1 MMQFMVVIPALL
13 LAGLALSW
21 PRAGVVL
28 WVLALATG
36 PDNWLNGVTG
46 DPETTAGLLK
56 AYGLVVLAGVAIQ
69 GGLKSNRW
77 NPAFAFLFMF
87 CTGLIHGLH
96 PGLSLQASMRS
107 LVGSAAPFLFGFV
120 RLPEKFCRAAILA
133 IIFAPV
139 FAVGVDAVLALL
151 GLDQFYVLQLGALRL
166 GGNGQPPFLGGFA
179 LIGLYATVLE
189 LAESPRPGMAAM
201 AGVNFIIILLTGARS
216 PLAMAAMMMLALLLM
231 QKRLMALAAAGALV
245 SLALLGSGLLG
256 FLRAVDLTQ
265 LGEATDLSH
274 RTLVWPF
281 FVQAIQQSPWL
292 GWGVGAGK
300 VILPLTSQLSQLL
313 GTNAAHDEYLRIGS
327 EGGFVG
333 LFLLILLLALWVVSG
348 ARPLPR
354 GQAWLMRL
362 TFIAFAIQ
370 SVTDN
375 TLIASTGSA
384 FFLWASVIFA
394 DAKNRSKRAA
404 CSPAA
409 LPSPCLS
416 PSPQGNPPWPPPRQ
430 SRPRP
435 SPLS

>member
-13 LAGLALSW
+13 LAGLAVGW
-21 PRAGVVL
+21 PRAGLVL

-36 PDNWLNGVTG
+36 PDNWLSGITG

-56 AYGLVVLAGVAIQ
+56 AYGLVVLAGAALR
-69 GGLKSNRW
+69 GGLKTDRW
-77 NPAFAFLFMF
+77 SPALAFLFMF

-96 PGLSLQASMRS
+96 PGLSLQASLRS

-120 RLPEKFCRAAILA
+120 RQPEKFRRAAIIAL
-133 IIFAPV
+133 IWAPV
-139 FAVGVDAVLALL
+139 FAVGVDAVLALA
-151 GLDQFYVLQLGALRL
+151 GQDQLYVLEQGALRL

-189 LAESPRPGMAAM
+189 LAERPRPGMAAM
-201 AGVNFIIILLTGARS
+201 AAVNFIIILLTGARS
-216 PLAMAAMMMLALLLM
+216 PLAMAAMLLLALLLM
-231 QKRLMALAAAGALV
+231 QKRLMALAAAGALA

-265 LGEATDLSH
+265 LGEATNLSH

-281 FVQAIQQSPWL
+281 FLQAMQQSPWL

-300 VILPLTSQLSQLL
+300 VIIPATSQLSQLL

-333 LFLLILLLALWVVSG
+333 LFLLILLLALWVARGS
-348 ARPLPR
+348 RPLPP

-362 TFIAFAIQ
+362 TFITFAIQ

-394 DAKNRSKRAA
+394 DAENRSKRAA

-409 LPSPCLS
+409 PHSPCLS
-416 PSPQGNPPWPPPRQ
+416 PSPLGNPPWPA
-430 SRPRP
+430 PRP

>member
-1 MMQFMVVIPALL
+1 MLQFMVVIPALL

-21 PRAGVVL
+21 PRVGLVL

-36 PDNWLNGVTG
+36 PDNWLNGITG

-56 AYGLVVLAGVAIQ
+56 AFGLVVLAGAALH
-69 GGLKSNRW
+69 GGLKTDRF
-77 NPAFAFLFMF
+77 NPAFAFLIMF

-96 PGLSLQASMRS
+96 PGLSFEASLRS

-120 RLPEKFCRAAILA
+120 RLPEKFRRAAIAAL
-133 IIFAPV
+133 IFAPV
-139 FAVGVDAVLALL
+139 FAVGVDALLALA
-151 GLDQFYVLQLGALRL
+151 GLDRFYTLELGALRL
-166 GGNGQPPFLGGFA
+166 GGNGQAPFLAGFA

-189 LAESPRPGMAAM
+189 LAGGPRPAMAAM

-216 PLAMAAMMMLALLLM
+216 PLAMAALLLLALLLM
-231 QKRLMALAAAGALV
+231 QKRLMLLAAAGALA

-300 VILPLTSQLSQLL
+300 VIIPVTSQLSQLL

-333 LFLLILLLALWVVSG
+333 LFLLMLLLASWVARG
-348 ARPLPR
+348 AALLPR

-362 TFIAFAIQ
+362 AFIAFAIQ

-394 DAKNRSKRAA
+394 DAENRFKRAA

-409 LPSPCLS
+409 PHSPCPS
-416 PSPQGNPPWPPPRQ
+416 PSPRLNLPWPPPRPSQ
-430 SRPRP
+430 S
-435 SPLS
+435 S

>member
-1 MMQFMVVIPALL
+1 MLQFLVVIPALL
-13 LAGLALSW
+13 LAGLAVAW
-21 PRAGVVL
+21 PRAGLVL

-36 PDNWLNGVTG
+36 PDNWLSGVTG

-56 AYGLVVLAGVAIQ
+56 AYGLAVLAGAALR
-69 GGLKSNRW
+69 GGLKADRW

-87 CTGLIHGLH
+87 CTGLLHGLH
-96 PGLSLQASMRS
+96 PGLSLQASVRS

-120 RLPEKFCRAAILA
+120 HQPEKFRRTA
-133 IIFAPV
+133 IIALIWAPV
-139 FAVGVDAVLALL
+139 FAVGVAAVLALS
-151 GLDQFYVLQLGALRL
+151 GLDQFYVLEQGALRL

-179 LIGLYATVLE
+179 LIGLYAAVLE
-189 LAESPRPGMAAM
+189 LADQPRLGMAAM

-216 PLAMAAMMMLALLLM
+216 PLAMAVMMMLALLLL
-231 QKRLMALAAAGALV
+231 QKRLMALAAAGALA

-281 FVQAIQQSPWL
+281 FVQAMQQSPWL

-300 VILPLTSQLSQLL
+300 VILPITSQLSALL

-333 LFLLILLLALWVVSG
+333 LFLLILLLALWVTRGS
-348 ARPLPR
+348 RPLPR

-362 TFIAFAIQ
+362 TFLAFAIQ
-370 SVTDN
+370 SITDN

-394 DAKNRSKRAA
+394 DAENRSKRAA

-409 LPSPCLS
+409 PPWPCPSPSPPQTPPWPKPRLPSPS
-416 PSPQGNPPWPPPRQ
+416 S
-430 SRPRP
+430 
-435 SPLS
+435 

>member
-1 MMQFMVVIPALL
+1 MLHVSVVIPALL
-13 LAGLALSW
+13 LAGLALFW

-36 PDNWLNGVTG
+36 PDYWLNGITG

-56 AYGLVVLAGVAIQ
+56 AYGLAVLAGVALR
-69 GGLKSNRW
+69 GGLKADWW

-96 PGLSLQASMRS
+96 PGLSLQASARS
-107 LVGSAAPFLFGFV
+107 LVGSAAPFLFCFV
-120 RLPEKFCRAAILA
+120 RQQEKFRRTAITALIFAPLFAVGVAAILA
-133 IIFAPV
+133 
-139 FAVGVDAVLALL
+139 LA
-151 GLDQFYVLQLGALRL
+151 GLDQFYTLEQGALRL

-189 LAESPRPGMAAM
+189 LADRPRAGMAAM

-216 PLAMAAMMMLALLLM
+216 PLAMAAMMLLALLLM
-231 QKRLMALAAAGALV
+231 QRRLMMLAAGGALAA
-245 SLALLGSGLLG
+245 LALLGSGLLG
-256 FLRAVDLTQ
+256 FLRAVDLTK

-281 FVQAIQQSPWL
+281 FVQAMQQSPWL

-300 VILPLTSQLSQLL
+300 VIIPVTSQLSLLL

-333 LFLLILLLALWVVSG
+333 LFLLIGLMALWV
-348 ARPLPR
+348 ARGSSQLPR

-370 SVTDN
+370 SITDN

-394 DAKNRSKRAA
+394 DAENRSKRAS
-404 CSPAA
+404 CSLAVPRSPFP
-409 LPSPCLS
+409 LPSPHPAS
-416 PSPQGNPPWPPPRQ
+416 PWPPAR
-430 SRPRP
+430 RP
-435 SPLS
+435 SPSS

>member
-1 MMQFMVVIPALL
+1 MLQFLVVILALL
-13 LAGLALSW
+13 LAGLVVVW
-21 PRAGVVL
+21 PRVGLVL

-56 AYGLVVLAGVAIQ
+56 AFGLVVLAGAALR
-69 GGLKSNRW
+69 GGLKMDRW

-87 CTGLIHGLH
+87 CTGLLHGLH
-96 PGLSLQASMRS
+96 PGLTLTASFRS
-107 LVGSAAPFLFGFV
+107 LVGSAAPFLFGFM
-120 RLPEKFCRAAILA
+120 RQPEKFRRTAITAL
-133 IIFAPV
+133 IWAPL
-139 FAVGVDAVLALL
+139 FAVGVAAVLALA
-151 GLDQFYVLQLGALRL
+151 GLDQFYTLEQGALRL

-189 LAESPRPGMAAM
+189 LADRPRAGRAAM
-201 AGVNFIIILLTGARS
+201 AGVNFTIILLTGARS
-216 PLAMAAMMMLALLLM
+216 PLAMAAMLLLALLLM
-231 QKRLMALAAAGALV
+231 QRRLMMLAAGGALAA
-245 SLALLGSGLLG
+245 LALLGSGLLG

-281 FVQAIQQSPWL
+281 FIQAMQQSPWL

-300 VILPLTSQLSQLL
+300 VIIPLTSQLSQLL

-333 LFLLILLLALWVVSG
+333 LFLLILLLALWVVRGS
-348 ARPLPR
+348 RPLPR

-370 SVTDN
+370 SITDN

-394 DAKNRSKRAA
+394 DAENRAKRAP
-404 CSPAA
+404 CLPAA
-409 LPSPCLS
+409 LRLPPPS
-416 PSPQGNPPWPPPRQ
+416 PSPPQAPLWPPAR
-430 SRPRP
+430 RR
-435 SPLS
+435 SPLF

>member
-1 MMQFMVVIPALL
+1 MVVIPALL
-13 LAGLALSW
+13 LAGLAVCW
-21 PRAGVVL
+21 PRAGLVL

-69 GGLKSNRW
+69 GGLKSDRW

-107 LVGSAAPFLFGFV
+107 LLGSAAPFLFGFV
-120 RLPEKFCRAAILA
+120 RLPEKFRRAAIMAL
-133 IIFAPV
+133 IWAPV
-139 FAVGVDAVLALL
+139 FAVGVDAILALA
-151 GLDQFYVLQLGALRL
+151 GLDQFYVLEQGALRL

-189 LAESPRPGMAAM
+189 LAENPRPAMAAM

-216 PLAMAAMMMLALLLM
+216 PLAMAALLFLALLLM
-231 QKRLMALAAAGALV
+231 QKRLMALAAAGALA

-281 FVQAIQQSPWL
+281 FVQAMQQSPWL

-300 VILPLTSQLSQLL
+300 VIIPVTSQLSQLL

-327 EGGFVG
+327 EGGFLG
-333 LFLLILLLALWVVSG
+333 LFLLILLLALWVAQGS
-348 ARPLPR
+348 RLLPR

-362 TFIAFAIQ
+362 AFIAFAIQ
-370 SVTDN
+370 SITDN

-394 DAKNRSKRAA
+394 DAENRSKRAA
-404 CSPAA
+404 CLPAA
-409 LPSPCLS
+409 LPSPC
-416 PSPQGNPPWPPPRQ
+416 PSPLLPHTPLWPKPH
-430 SRPRP
+430 RP
-435 SPLS
+435 SPSS